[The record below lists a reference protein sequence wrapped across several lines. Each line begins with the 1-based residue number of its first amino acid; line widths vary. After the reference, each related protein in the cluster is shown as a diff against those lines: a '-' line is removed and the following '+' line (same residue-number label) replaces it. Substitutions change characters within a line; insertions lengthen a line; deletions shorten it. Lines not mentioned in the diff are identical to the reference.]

1 MLTISEK
8 RLHQQMLKILG
19 ALTQEQRLQTLNFM
33 NFLKSQETASQ
44 GNLEDS
50 FLTFITQD
58 AASDVTLEQV
68 RGALSSIQ
76 GNLSDVIIQGREE
89 RA

>member
-1 MLTISEK
+1 MLAVSEK
-8 RLHQQMLKILG
+8 RMHQQVLEILSV
-19 ALTQEQRLQTLNFM
+19 LTHEQRIQTLNFM
-33 NFLKSQETASQ
+33 KFLKSQETTSQ
-44 GNLEDS
+44 EKSEDS
-50 FLTFITQD
+50 FFTFITQD

-68 RGALSSIQ
+68 REALSPIQ

>member
-1 MLTISEK
+1 MKAVSEK
-8 RLHQQMLKILG
+8 PMHQQMLEILS
-19 ALTQEQRLQTLNFM
+19 ALTQEQRIQTLNFM
-33 NFLKSQETASQ
+33 KFLKSQETTSQ
-44 GNLEDS
+44 GKSEDS

-58 AASDVTLEQV
+58 AVSGVTLEQV
-68 RGALSSIQ
+68 REALSPIQ